1 MRSVTESS
9 CVFTQD
15 LTDMGKLEKMLPDL
29 EKIILMPLKPYQLSA
44 IGTRR
49 RLSSGGVGNP
59 EQQQQQQLHLGV
71 MVSNFSSSS
80 GSMAAPPLPQ
90 HENIPEEI
98 FEVLKRVCSC
108 ILLSEAFH
116 HGVVTVYV
124 CLLERC
130 LHREAF
136 TNHQK
141 QLFSAWIHRLRSVWN
156 PPSIRKATDYKR
168 K

>member
-1 MRSVTESS
+1 
-9 CVFTQD
+9 
-15 LTDMGKLEKMLPDL
+15 MLPDL
-29 EKIILMPLKPYQLSA
+29 EKIILMPLKPYQQSA

-49 RLSSGGVGNP
+49 RLSSAAGNLDPYHQHQLASSAGGLTSDHHP
-59 EQQQQQQLHLGV
+59 FPSSQLQQ
-71 MVSNFSSSS
+71 
-80 GSMAAPPLPQ
+80 
-90 HENIPEEI
+90 ENLPEEI

-136 TNHQK
+136 TNQQK

-156 PPSIRKATDYKR
+156 PPSIRKSTDYKR

>member
-1 MRSVTESS
+1 
-9 CVFTQD
+9 
-15 LTDMGKLEKMLPDL
+15 MGKLEKMLPDL
-29 EKIILMPLKPYQLSA
+29 EKIILMPLKPYQQSA

-49 RLSSGGVGNP
+49 RLSSSSD
-59 EQQQQQQLHLGV
+59 QQLCA
-71 MVSNFSSSS
+71 
-80 GSMAAPPLPQ
+80 AAPPPPPPPGINLDQ
-90 HENIPEEI
+90 QEGENNNNIPEEI

-156 PPSIRKATDYKR
+156 PPSIRKATDYKQR